1 MKLKLTKKN
10 ENGLNKMKLAIVACF
25 IFITAITNKASAQA
39 LAGPYTIGI
48 DYPTINAAITALN
61 TNSISASV
69 VINVPA
75 GYTETVP
82 VGGFTLTC
90 SGVAGNTITFQK
102 SGVGA
107 NPILTAY
114 AGGTGTPGSAFQDGV
129 WRLVGSDYIT
139 IDGIDITD
147 PNIANP
153 ATMEFGYCL
162 LKLSATD
169 GCQYNTIKNC
179 VISLNR
185 INNATGSGPAVEG
198 SRGIDIVNALTGAH
212 TTVVTVTSANG
223 TNSYNMIYGNTIQNC
238 NYGISLIGFAAT
250 TPFTNADMFNDIGG
264 SSSATGNTIINY
276 GGGAAT
282 NPSAA
287 IRTLAQYNINV
298 SFNTIN
304 NNNGAGVN
312 HATTLRGI
320 YLNTATSANAAI
332 TNNTLTINGGATT
345 SQVAAIE
352 NNSGSTAASNTI
364 NVSNNVILNSTYATA
379 TSGNFYCILNG
390 ATPAVLTYS
399 ANAIINNNL
408 AGTGTFYG
416 LETGSPTSANVLN
429 NLVFNNIRN
438 AASSTSGTSY
448 CLKTTSPSTLTVNSN
463 TVDLNGF
470 STLASTGS
478 VYGFYGFSS
487 SVNVF
492 VTNNIIRN
500 LTVAGAGAVYGIRE
514 WGVSGNKIFQNNQI
528 YGFTSAAGASMY
540 GINVSVGTIT
550 ITGNTINSLNST
562 GGTSGSF
569 YGIYLSSST
578 PVTTIYKNKIYD
590 ISSSSTNP
598 SLFGMN
604 LNVGTNAVYNN
615 IIGDLRTPAAN
626 AGIPLGGIY
635 VSGGTTTNLF
645 YNTVMLNATSSGAL
659 FGSAALYAST
669 TPNLNLRNNILIN
682 LSTPNGATGFSS
694 AYRRSSTTLTTYS
707 ASSNNNVFYAG
718 TPSANNLIMY
728 DGTNS
733 YQTLAT
739 YQTAVGTRDANSVTE
754 NSPFLSTVGSA
765 PTFLHIDPTLP
776 SATESGAVNIA
787 GITDDY
793 DNDIRQGNPGY
804 TGSGLAPDMGA
815 DEYNQILPGCTT
827 ASGGTQSTTS
837 FTRCAGQTVSMNS
850 AGFTTG
856 SGVTY
861 QWQVS
866 TTPSGPY
873 SNVIGGT
880 GANTPSY
887 VSGTLTAGTY
897 YYVLL
902 TTCTIT
908 SVSGTS
914 NESTVTVNPIPTA
927 SASSNSPL
935 CSGQTL
941 NLTGGTDVGTNF
953 TWTGPATFTVQ
964 NPSVIASSSLSGTY
978 TLVVSAANC
987 TSTPVSVT
995 VGITTT
1001 PSNLTVTPTSA
1012 SLCAGNSQ
1020 TIIASGGQ
1028 VDKTMVFGAQTNTN
1042 TAVVASTDY
1051 PAPYSVYYGGQKMQ
1065 ILILASEL
1073 SAAGFIAN
1081 SPITSVQ
1088 FPVISRGANWGSTI
1102 NDCKGFQVNIGN
1114 TALTN
1119 LTTFQTGLT
1128 NVLAPMNFTPVVG
1141 YTNTHTFTTPFIWNG
1156 TSNIILE
1163 TTFSN
1168 SFFGAAADAVFQY
1181 NSPTTFTSCLVAKGD
1196 NVTAAAMSAT
1206 ATANYTYS
1214 ARPDFKLNG
1223 MGSGSYVWSPSSS
1236 LSSATSATTVATPT
1250 TSTDYTLTVANGSC
1264 AATAVVSL
1272 TVSPLPSVTV
1282 AATPTAICAGSSA
1295 SLTASGATTYSWS
1308 TGGTSSSINV
1318 TPSVTATYTVDGT
1331 NACGTDTK
1339 TISVNVNPIPTV
1351 NAVSSSSAVCAGNSA
1366 TLTASGANTYTW
1378 TSVGPGSTVVVT
1390 PTASTTYTVDG
1401 TDLNGCIGTQM
1412 VSVNTNSLP
1421 VMSANTSASVLCVG
1435 SSATLTANGAN
1446 TYSWTSVGAGASVV
1460 VSPTTTTTYTVE
1472 GTDVNG
1478 CTDTISIQQI
1488 VSTCTGINSALVN
1501 ASGVSIYPNPS
1512 NGLITLMVTDAT
1524 KAMHFE
1530 VYDAVGKIIVTKE
1543 IITNETQ
1550 INLSELAHG
1559 IYSYRLVNANGSVS
1573 QGKLIKE

>member
-1 MKLKLTKKN
+1 MKLKLTIILL
-10 ENGLNKMKLAIVACF
+10 GLLFALQ
-25 IFITAITNKASAQA
+25 TKAQ
-39 LAGPYTIGI
+39 LTGTLTVPGTYTSIG
-48 DYPTINAAITALN
+48 AAIADVNLQGVG
-61 TNSISASV
+61 AGG
-69 VINVPA
+69 VIFNIAA
-75 GYTETVP
+75 GYTETAP
-82 VGGFTLTC
+82 AGGFTLTAT
-90 SGVAGNTITFQK
+90 GTAANPITFQK
-102 SGVGA
+102 NGVGA
-107 NPILTAY
+107 NPLITAQ
-114 AGGTGTPGSAFQDGV
+114 TGVSTPGSASQDGV
-129 WRLVGSDYIT
+129 WRLIGSDYVT
-139 IDGIDITD
+139 ISGIDIND
-147 PNIANP
+147 PNAANP
-153 ATMEFGYCL
+153 ATMEFGYGL
-162 LKLSATD
+162 FKANATD

-179 VISLNR
+179 VITLNR
-185 INNATGSGPAVEG
+185 INNATGGGPAVEG

-212 TTVVTVTSANG
+212 TTAVTVTSASG

-238 NYGISLIGFAAT
+238 NYGIAVIGFAAT
-250 TPFTNADMFNDIGG
+250 TPFTNADVFNDIGG

-298 SFNTIN
+298 SFNTVN
-304 NNNGAGVN
+304 NNTGSGVN

-332 TNNTLTINGGATT
+332 TNNTVTVNGGATT
-345 SQVAAIE
+345 SQVSAIE
-352 NNSGSTAASNTI
+352 NVSGSTAASNTI
-364 NVSNNVILNSTYATA
+364 NISNNVITNSTYSTA
-379 TSGNFYCILNG
+379 TSGNFYCILNS

-399 ANAIINNNL
+399 ANTISNNNL
-408 AGTGTFYG
+408 AGTGNFYG
-416 LETGSPTSANVLN
+416 METGSPTNVNVFN
-429 NLVFNNIRN
+429 NLVVNNIRN
-438 AASSTSGTSY
+438 ASSTTSGTSY
-448 CLKTTSPSTLTVNSN
+448 CIKTTSPSTLTVNSN

-478 VYGFYGFSS
+478 VYGFYGLSS
-487 SVNVF
+487 SVNIF
-492 VTNNIIRN
+492 LTNNIIRN

-514 WGVSGNKIFQNNQI
+514 WGVAGNKVIQNNQI
-528 YGFTSAAGASMY
+528 YSFTSAAGASMY

-562 GGTSGSF
+562 GGTAGSF

-604 LNVGTNAVYNN
+604 LNVGTNTVYNN

-626 AGIPLGGIY
+626 AAIPLGGIY

-645 YNTVMLNATSSGAL
+645 YNTVMLNGTSSGAL
-659 FGSAALYAST
+659 FGSSALYAST

-707 ASSNNNVFYAG
+707 ASSNNNIFYAG

-733 YQTLAT
+733 YQTLAA
-739 YQTAVGTRDANSVTE
+739 YQGTVGTRDANSASE

-765 PTFLHIDPTLP
+765 PTFLHLDPSLP
-776 SATESGAVNIA
+776 SAAESGAVNIT

-793 DNDIRQGNPGY
+793 DTDIRQGNPGY
-804 TGSGLAPDMGA
+804 TGFGLAPDMGA

-837 FTRCAGQTVSMNS
+837 YTRCAGQTVSLNS

-887 VSGTLTAGTY
+887 ISGTLTAGTY

-908 SVSGTS
+908 SVTGTS

-927 SASSNSPL
+927 SATSNSPL

-941 NLTGGTDVGTNF
+941 NLTGGSDVGTNF
-953 TWTGPATFTVQ
+953 TWTGPASFTVQ
-964 NPSVIASSSLSGTY
+964 NPSASASSSLSGTY
-978 TLVVSAANC
+978 TLIVSASNC
-987 TSTPVSVT
+987 TATPVTVT
-995 VGITTT
+995 VTVTTT
-1001 PSNLTVTPTSA
+1001 PSNLTVTPTS
-1012 SLCAGNSQ
+1012 STLCAGGSQ
-1020 TIIASGGQ
+1020 TITAVGGD
-1028 VDKTMVFGAQTNTN
+1028 VDKTMAFGTQANQN
-1042 TAVVASTDY
+1042 AASTTATGY
-1051 PAPYSVYYGGQKMQ
+1051 PAPYSAYYGGQKMQ

-1073 SAAGFIAN
+1073 TANGFAAN
-1081 SPITSVQ
+1081 SPITSIQ
-1088 FPVISRGANWGSTI
+1088 FPVVSKGSNWGGTI
-1102 NDCKGFQVNIGN
+1102 NDLKSYQVNIGA
-1114 TALTN
+1114 TAITDI
-1119 LTTFQTGLT
+1119 TAYQTGLT
-1128 NVLAPMNFTPVVG
+1128 NVVAPMNFTPAVG
-1141 YTNTHTFTTPFIWNG
+1141 YNNVHTFASPFIWNG
-1156 TSNIILE
+1156 TSNIVIE
-1163 TTFSN
+1163 TTWSN
-1168 SFFGAAADAVFQY
+1168 NTTNGTNDLVVQY
-1181 NSPTTFTSCLVAKGD
+1181 NSPTTFTSCVVTRAD
-1196 NVTAAAMSAT
+1196 AVTAAAMSAT
-1206 ATANYTYS
+1206 TGINFTYMS
-1214 ARPDFKLNG
+1214 RPDFKLNG
-1223 MGSGSYVWSPSSS
+1223 SGPAPFSWSPASS
-1236 LSSATSATTVATPT
+1236 LSSATSLTTVATPT
-1250 TSTDYTLTVANGSC
+1250 ASTDYTLTATNGICTST
-1264 AATAVVSL
+1264 AAVSL
-1272 TVSPLPSVTV
+1272 TVTPLPIVSV
-1282 AATPTAICAGSSA
+1282 AATPTAICAGGSA

-1339 TISVNVNPIPTV
+1339 TVSVNVNSLPTV
-1351 NAVSSSSAVCAGNSA
+1351 NAVSTSSAVCAGTSA

-1378 TSVGPGSTVVVT
+1378 TSVGTGSTIVVT
-1390 PTASTTYTVDG
+1390 PTAATTYTVDG
-1401 TDLNGCIGTQM
+1401 TDANGCVGTQI

-1435 SSATLTANGAN
+1435 NSATLTASGAN

-1478 CTDTISIQQI
+1478 CTDTISIVQT
-1488 VSTCTGINSALVN
+1488 VSLCTGINNLATVN
-1501 ASGVSIYPNPS
+1501 GVSIYPNPS
-1512 NGLITLMVTDAT
+1512 NGLITLIVTDAT
-1524 KAMHFE
+1524 KAMYFE
-1530 VYDAVGKIIVTKE
+1530 VYDAVGKKVIVKE
-1543 IITNETQ
+1543 ISASETS
-1550 INLSELAHG
+1550 INLSELANG
-1559 IYSYRLVNANGSVS
+1559 IYSYRLLNANGNVS
-1573 QGKLIKE
+1573 QGKLIRQ